1 MSEANGNG
9 AARRTRIGVVI
20 PSTNTSVESDYNDLR
35 PANVSFDRANFHQHA
50 DRVRRQGTAD
60 PAADPDGSEKAVHD
74 VCTCQPDHLIMG
86 MSSETSVGGLKGSR
100 ELTERMEKMSGLRV
114 STGSEATNLA
124 LESIGAKR
132 IAVVT
137 PYQPSID
144 AQVERYFDDLGYE
157 MVAMKSL
164 RCPNA
169 VAIADVTGEEILG
182 AIAELEQMAAQNFD
196 AFVQAGTNLSSWRV
210 AEEVERRTGKPLL
223 AINAATVW
231 HALGEL
237 GLDARLPAPAAC
249 SRRGARDGRAA
260 GRSRLGSSRCSR
272 RTRSVT
278 AICCSSPGAC
288 RWTPRAARRRRRPRG
303 ADAEG
308 DGEPGAGAHRG
319 RDGLRH
325 VLKTTVYMIDIAQR
339 RIPDGRVRRDTAAS
353 VHRRARS
360 SRSRRSPSPASTS
373 RPGHRRHPGA

>member
-1 MSEANGNG
+1 MSEANGDG

-35 PANVSFDRANFHQHA
+35 PANVSFH
-50 DRVRRQGTAD
+50 TARIFINTQIGSD
-60 PAADPDGSEKAVHD
+60 DKAQRTLQQIRDGSEKAVHD

-86 MSSETSVGGLKGSR
+86 MSSETFVGGLKGSR

-132 IAVVT
+132 IAVLT

-182 AIAELEQMAAQNFD
+182 AITELEQMATQDFD

-237 GLDARLPAPAAC
+237 GLDARLPA
-249 SRRGARDGRAA
+249 A
-260 GRSRLGSSRCSR
+260 G
-272 RTRSVT
+272 SVF
-278 AICCSSPGAC
+278 
-288 RWTPRAARRRRRPRG
+288 
-303 ADAEG
+303 AEG
-308 DGEPGAGAHRG
+308 R
-319 RDGLRH
+319 
-325 VLKTTVYMIDIAQR
+325 
-339 RIPDGRVRRDTAAS
+339 
-353 VHRRARS
+353 
-360 SRSRRSPSPASTS
+360 
-373 RPGHRRHPGA
+373 